1 MLLQITSSDQESLE
15 EMWIKVSWGMHLF
28 AVGGSGLFEYITDIV
43 SDQIVVMITQ
53 GSWNNPIDVIL

>member
-1 MLLQITSSDQESLE
+1 
-15 EMWIKVSWGMHLF
+15 MHLF